1 MSPAH
6 PAPVFVDLEPTDEVP
21 LPVKADVP
29 DPSDVDSLAPSAQLA
44 CLPPLGGGPFSE
56 LNQLLQAAGSHDR
69 VPAPAD
75 VERVVDL
82 VQRGHLLSI
91 PRRVGRPDYEAIG
104 RRLYRAV
111 DAGEALG
118 LPLAIAEAV
127 QALPEEHD
135 PELRLHQQAVTALVR
150 GISEGI
156 VLADDLRF
164 VRRLYGIRAEEVAA

>member
-6 PAPVFVDLEPTDEVP
+6 PAPVFVDLEETDEVP
-21 LPVKADVP
+21 LPVKAEVP
-29 DPSDVDSLAPSAQLA
+29 DPSDADGPATALELAE
-44 CLPPLGGGPFSE
+44 LPALGGGPFSE
-56 LNQLLQAAGSHDR
+56 LNRLLQAAGSHDR

-111 DAGEALG
+111 GAGEALG

-127 QALPEEHD
+127 QALPDEAD
-135 PELRLHQQAVTALVR
+135 ADLRLHQQAVTALVR
-150 GISEGI
+150 GISAGI

-164 VRRLYGIRAEEVAA
+164 VRRLYGRRTDVAAA

>member
-6 PAPVFVDLEPTDEVP
+6 PAPVFVDLEETDEVP

-44 CLPPLGGGPFSE
+44 CLPPLGGPFAP
-56 LNQLLQAAGSHDR
+56 LNRLLQAANSHER

-91 PRRVGRPDYEAIG
+91 PRRAGRPDYEAIG
-104 RRLYRAV
+104 RGLYRAV
-111 DAGEALG
+111 GAGEALG

-135 PELRLHQQAVTALVR
+135 PELRLHQRAVTALVR
-150 GISEGI
+150 GISAGI

-164 VRRLYGIRAEEVAA
+164 VRRLYGLRAA